1 MKENNLADTNFKL
14 EIWRELKIK
23 VDSRQLLWSIVI
35 GIIIVAIGI

>member
-1 MKENNLADTNFKL
+1 MKENNLADTNLKL